1 MSFSFDL
8 ISDLHVESWTN
19 FDWSDQ
25 ATSPY
30 CVVAGD
36 VARTPDQV
44 AKTLQHLGEC
54 YAGVFYIDGNE
65 EHRYQLANLDQ
76 SYNELQQ
83 AVSNIPNVIYMQ
95 HNVVITNG
103 VALLAV
109 NGWWTYEFDPNTDTE
124 QSLEWY
130 RNYVGGI
137 TREQAYCMRERATED
152 AAYLIRSV
160 RRLQTHQDVKRIVLL
175 SHTLPLKEFVA
186 HDPDIAGS
194 WRYNS
199 MGSHLINLA
208 LEEDSEH
215 KIKNWVFGHYHR
227 SVDQVVNGVH
237 YVSNPRGRGD
247 TPWCQPAYYPK
258 KITVVV

>member
-8 ISDLHVESWTN
+8 ISDLHVESWPD
-19 FDWSDQ
+19 FDWTDQ

-36 VARTPDQV
+36 VARDPRLV
-44 AKTLQHLGEC
+44 AETLRHLGQC

-65 EHRYQLANLDQ
+65 EHRYGLADLDA
-76 SYNELQQ
+76 SYLELRS
-83 AVSNIPNVIYMQ
+83 ALANIPNVIYME

-109 NGWWTYEFDPNTDTE
+109 NGWWTYEFDPATDPD
-124 QSLEWY
+124 QSMEWY
-130 RNYVGGI
+130 RHYVGISRDQARVMRDRGI
-137 TREQAYCMRERATED
+137 NE
-152 AAYLIRSV
+152 AAYIINSV

-175 SHTLPLKEFVA
+175 THTLPLPDFVA
-186 HDPDIAGS
+186 HDPDIAGT

-199 MGSHLINLA
+199 MGNHIIDTA
-208 LEEDSEH
+208 LHEDSEH
-215 KIKNWVFGHYHR
+215 KVRNWVFGHYHR
-227 SVDQVVNGVH
+227 PVDQIINGIH

-247 TPWCQPAYYPK
+247 TPWCQPAYYSK
-258 KITVVV
+258 KITVEI